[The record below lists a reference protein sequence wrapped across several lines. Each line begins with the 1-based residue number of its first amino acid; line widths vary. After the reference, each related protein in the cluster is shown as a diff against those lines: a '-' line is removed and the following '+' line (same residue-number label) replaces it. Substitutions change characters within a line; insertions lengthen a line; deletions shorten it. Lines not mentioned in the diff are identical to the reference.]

1 MSSATSSLADFI
13 ENSPKVVEKVSKKA
27 AKVSSKAAKAAKK
40 IIESFTQSDSKLTE
54 TFTDHSITTVTEK
67 VSNVTMVL
75 TKAKDL
81 LNNPKIKWVFLAILL
96 CVAAFLYFRMQKKQ
110 SDKKPKEEHN
120 LNTINDHNGQPEL
133 ISLPPPP
140 VYHQAPPQQ
149 APQPQIDMMAVE
161 RALRERIENE
171 MREKMTQDTNKR
183 KPPVPDSESSDE
195 VFIEDEN
202 VLNHNLTAEEMN
214 AIDRQ
219 LEDVNLDNLMNN

>member
-1 MSSATSSLADFI
+1 MSSATSSLAEFI
-13 ENSPKVVEKVSKKA
+13 ENSPEVVQKVSKKA
-27 AKVSSKAAKAAKK
+27 AKVSAKAAKAAKK
-40 IIESFTQSDSKLTE
+40 IIESFTQSDNKLTE
-54 TFTDHSITTVTEK
+54 SFTDHSIATVTEK

-75 TKAKDL
+75 NKAKDV
-81 LNNPKIKWVFLAILL
+81 LNNPKVKWVFLAILL

-120 LNTINDHNGQPEL
+120 LNVVNENNGQPEL
-133 ISLPPPP
+133 IPMPPPP
-140 VYHQAPPQQ
+140 VFQPS
-149 APQPQIDMMAVE
+149 PQPQIDMAAVE

-171 MREKMTQDTNKR
+171 IREKAVQENIKR
-183 KPPVPDSESSDE
+183 KPPVPESESSEE